1 MRKQTSELRRY
12 RRLTS
17 AGRISL
23 APSNFSTSSRFSGL
37 TETDASSDL
46 DLEPHMLDED
56 LVAFSDDEGSSVSH
70 SPTSAHTRSARQ
82 RAKDEKRLQL
92 DLSKHQ
98 EILLDS
104 QRMNQSL
111 RRCLG
116 WTEDL
121 IKEGKRALAY
131 QAKVDEGDV
140 KGRVLTPDEVDGEME
155 RGRGLLSPALDTVED
170 PWAKVGLEIGAD
182 ELDTVD

>member
-1 MRKQTSELRRY
+1 MHKQTSELRRY

-17 AGRISL
+17 AGRISF
-23 APSNFSTSSRFSGL
+23 APSTLSTSSRFSGP

-46 DLEPHMLDED
+46 DLDPDMLDED
-56 LVAFSDDEGSSVSH
+56 LVAFSDDERSSVSH
-70 SPTSAHTRSARQ
+70 SPTSAHVRAAPQ

-92 DLSKHQ
+92 ELSKHQ

-111 RRCLG
+111 KRCLG

-121 IKEGKRALAY
+121 IQEGKRALAY
-131 QAKVDEGDV
+131 QAKVNEEDI
-140 KGRVLTPDEVDGEME
+140 KGRVLTPDEVEGEVE

-170 PWAKVGLEIGAD
+170 PWEKLGLEIEAVALG
-182 ELDTVD
+182 TVD